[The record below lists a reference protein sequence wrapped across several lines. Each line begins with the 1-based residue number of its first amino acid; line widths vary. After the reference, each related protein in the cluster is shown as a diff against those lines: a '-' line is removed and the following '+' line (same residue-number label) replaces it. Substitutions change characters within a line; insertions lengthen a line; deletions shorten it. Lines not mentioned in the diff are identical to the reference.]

1 MNAQTSDDLFH
12 GPPDTNMLLSW
23 LSIIAL
29 GKTVQP
35 QKTREIGYKSA
46 LHEPFNLKFSE
57 AFSKRHPRLK
67 RSYEHFAGLP
77 TSAWRVSE
85 TEPSRSAG
93 EMSKCVNVNCLKDF
107 RDWLLSARRFTL
119 WAGVG
124 LNGVREHH
132 GGITRYGRDL
142 VAAP

>member
-1 MNAQTSDDLFH
+1 
-12 GPPDTNMLLSW
+12 
-23 LSIIAL
+23 
-29 GKTVQP
+29 
-35 QKTREIGYKSA
+35 
-46 LHEPFNLKFSE
+46 
-57 AFSKRHPRLK
+57 
-67 RSYEHFAGLP
+67 
-77 TSAWRVSE
+77 
-85 TEPSRSAG
+85 
-93 EMSKCVNVNCLKDF
+93 MSKCVNVNCLKDF